1 MTIAGDT
8 IMFSDQFP
16 GMPYNVGNHMSLAV
30 ISDDMDEIKSWFAK
44 LKVGGQ
50 VEMEL
55 GETHWS
61 KCYGSVFD
69 RFGVSWQLNY
79 SEPETVQP

>member
-30 ISDDMDEIKSWFAK
+30 ISDDMDEIKS
-44 LKVGGQ
+44 
-50 VEMEL
+50 
-55 GETHWS
+55 
-61 KCYGSVFD
+61 
-69 RFGVSWQLNY
+69 
-79 SEPETVQP
+79 